1 MPLRQLERFAGH
13 GLDRASTHEAYT
25 ERNAALSSTARRTGV
40 RLGREE
46 RVDNILAVARQVFAE
61 RGYENTAVSEIAARI
76 GIVEG
81 TIYKYFETKRE
92 LLLKVIESWYQELVT
107 DYERN
112 LAGVVGVHGRLRFL
126 IWRHLQAIVDNPA
139 LTRLM
144 FREIRSEADYPGS
157 NLYDLNKH
165 YTGLI
170 VDVVQQGIDDGTFR
184 ADLPLGFVRDMI
196 FGGIEHHTWSFV
208 AGRSPLDAEQVADQV
223 MSFVSSGIRRED
235 VGNALDRQIQ
245 RLEGVAD
252 RLDKVLKK

>member
-1 MPLRQLERFAGH
+1 M
-13 GLDRASTHEAYT
+13 
-25 ERNAALSSTARRTGV
+25 TAKRPGV

-46 RVDNILAVARQVFAE
+46 RVDIILAVARQAFTE

-81 TIYKYFETKRE
+81 TIFKYFETKRE

-144 FREIRSEADYPGS
+144 FREVRSEADYPSS
-157 NLYDLNKH
+157 NLYELNKR
-165 YTGLI
+165 YTGL
-170 VDVVQQGIDDGTFR
+170 VLGVVQDGINAGVFR
-184 ADLPLGFVRDMI
+184 ADLPLGLVRDMI
-196 FGGIEHHTWSFV
+196 FGGIEHHTWSYV
-208 AGRSPLDAEQVADQV
+208 AGLAPLDAEVVADQV
-223 MSFVSSGIRRED
+223 LSFIVSGIGHD
-235 VGNALDRQIQ
+235 VGNSLDRQIQ

-252 RLDKVLKK
+252 RLDRSNKE

>member
-1 MPLRQLERFAGH
+1 M
-13 GLDRASTHEAYT
+13 
-25 ERNAALSSTARRTGV
+25 TAKRPGV

-46 RVDNILAVARQVFAE
+46 RVDIILAVARQAFTE

-81 TIYKYFETKRE
+81 TIFKYFETKRE

-126 IWRHLQAIVDNPA
+126 IWRHLQAIVDNPT

-144 FREIRSEADYPGS
+144 FREVRAETDYLSS
-157 NLYDLNKH
+157 NLYELNKR

-170 VDVVQQGIDDGTFR
+170 LDVVEKGINEGVFR
-184 ADLPLGFVRDMI
+184 DDLPLGLVRDMI
-196 FGGIEHHTWSFV
+196 YGGIEHHTWGFV
-208 AGRSPLDAEQVADQV
+208 AGCASLDAELVADQV
-223 MSFVSSGIRRED
+223 MSFVVSGTRRD
-235 VGNALDRQIQ
+235 DGNSLDRQIQ
-245 RLEGVAD
+245 RLEGLAD
-252 RLDKVLKK
+252 RLVESALE